1 MNWTAIWS
9 QAAAPSF
16 AMGNGILG
24 ACSFEDAEE
33 RRVRLLKEA
42 GFNSIRSA
50 HNPASKALLT
60 ACDKLGMYV
69 MDEFC
74 DNWLVHKNP
83 YDYADQEFR
92 QWWEQDLTAMVIKNY
107 NHPSVIMNSIGN
119 EISELA
125 IPEGQ
130 ELCRK
135 MAELVRAL
143 DPDKAVT
150 LGINMM
156 LCSMAAKGG
165 GIYGEKKDGKENKNG
180 SQTMDNLP
188 TSAFFNLLM
197 NKMGGIIEGAAAKPA
212 ADKATEVA
220 ISYLDIGGYNYA
232 ASRYEMDGKLHPD
245 RVIVGSETLPKNL
258 YKNWKLVTK
267 YPYVIGDY
275 MWTGWDYLGEAGL
288 GTVRYKSFKNPG
300 QDSPIISGGC
310 GVIDICGK
318 LRPETQWN
326 RLVWGLTDTPGIGVE
341 PLTHAGELGSVS
353 MWRNTDAVASWSWN
367 GCEGKKT
374 KVTVYASGAMAELLV
389 NGKSYGKK
397 KTKEYKAVYP
407 KVVYVPGTITAISYD
422 SNGKEIS
429 RTSMTTAGK
438 ETRLQI
444 IPEKLSLRPN
454 SQDLCYVN
462 IDLVGTDGVTKST
475 EDVPI
480 TVTVSGAG
488 SLLALGSAKPN
499 MGECFFADTHTTYYG
514 KALAVIRTGNE
525 CGKIHIKAS
534 APNLEDQ
541 FIELEVRE

>member
-1 MNWTAIWS
+1 
-9 QAAAPSF
+9 
-16 AMGNGILG
+16 
-24 ACSFEDAEE
+24 
-33 RRVRLLKEA
+33 
-42 GFNSIRSA
+42 
-50 HNPASKALLT
+50 
-60 ACDKLGMYV
+60 MYV
-69 MDEFC
+69 MDEFW

-83 YDYADQEFR
+83 YDYAEQEFC
-92 QWWEQDLTAMVIKNY
+92 QWWEQDLTAMIKKNH

-135 MAELVRAL
+135 MAVMAREL

-150 LGINMM
+150 LGVNMM

-165 GIYGEKKDGKENKNG
+165 GIYGEKKDGMENKNG

-188 TSAFFNLLM
+188 TSAFFNFLM

-220 ISYLDIGGYNYA
+220 ISYLDIAGYNYA

-258 YKNWKLVTK
+258 YKNWQLVKTF
-267 YPYVIGDY
+267 PYVIGDY
-275 MWTGWDYLGEAGL
+275 MWTGWDYLGESGL
-288 GTVRYKSFKNPG
+288 GTVRYKSFKKPG
-300 QDSPIISGGC
+300 EDAPIISGGC

-326 RLVWGLTDTPGIGVE
+326 RLVWELTDIPGIGVE
-341 PLTHAGELGSVS
+341 PLTHAGEIGSVS
-353 MWRNTDAVASWSWN
+353 MWRDTDAVASWSWE
-367 GCEGKKT
+367 GYEGKKT
-374 KVTVYASGAMAELLV
+374 KVTVYASGAIVELLV

-407 KVVYVPGTITAISYD
+407 KVTYVPGVITAISYD
-422 SNGKEIS
+422 SVGKEIS
-429 RTSMTTAGK
+429 RTSMATAEGR
-438 ETRLQI
+438 TRIHLT
-444 IPEKLSLRPN
+444 PEKHALRPN

-462 IDLVGTDGVTKST
+462 IDLVGGNGVTKST

-480 TVTVSGAG
+480 TVVVSGAG
-488 SLLALGSAKPN
+488 SLQALGSAKPN
-499 MGECFFADTHTTYYG
+499 MGECIFEDTHTTYYG
-514 KALAVIRTGNE
+514 KALAIIRTGNE
-525 CGKIHIKAS
+525 CVKIHIKAS

>member
-1 MNWTAIWS
+1 MNAAYPMGNSHVGMVCVKGQWYIFDHRRTGNMNWTAIWS

-42 GFNSIRSA
+42 GFN
-50 HNPASKALLT
+50 
-60 ACDKLGMYV
+60 
-69 MDEFC
+69 F
-74 DNWLVHKNP
+74 
-83 YDYADQEFR
+83 
-92 QWWEQDLTAMVIKNY
+92 
-107 NHPSVIMNSIGN
+107 
-119 EISELA
+119 
-125 IPEGQ
+125 
-130 ELCRK
+130 
-135 MAELVRAL
+135 
-143 DPDKAVT
+143 
-150 LGINMM
+150 
-156 LCSMAAKGG
+156 
-165 GIYGEKKDGKENKNG
+165 
-180 SQTMDNLP
+180 
-188 TSAFFNLLM
+188 
-197 NKMGGIIEGAAAKPA
+197 
-212 ADKATEVA
+212 
-220 ISYLDIGGYNYA
+220 
-232 ASRYEMDGKLHPD
+232 
-245 RVIVGSETLPKNL
+245 
-258 YKNWKLVTK
+258 
-267 YPYVIGDY
+267 
-275 MWTGWDYLGEAGL
+275 
-288 GTVRYKSFKNPG
+288 
-300 QDSPIISGGC
+300 
-310 GVIDICGK
+310 
-318 LRPETQWN
+318 
-326 RLVWGLTDTPGIGVE
+326 
-341 PLTHAGELGSVS
+341 
-353 MWRNTDAVASWSWN
+353 
-367 GCEGKKT
+367 
-374 KVTVYASGAMAELLV
+374 
-389 NGKSYGKK
+389 
-397 KTKEYKAVYP
+397 
-407 KVVYVPGTITAISYD
+407 SYD

>member
-1 MNWTAIWS
+1 MLTVSLSGIRDA
-9 QAAAPSF
+9 F
-16 AMGNGILG
+16 AL
-24 ACSFEDAEE
+24 
-33 RRVRLLKEA
+33 A
-42 GFNSIRSA
+42 GEPLSR
-50 HNPASKALLT
+50 
-60 ACDKLGMYV
+60 
-69 MDEFC
+69 E
-74 DNWLVHKNP
+74 
-83 YDYADQEFR
+83 YADIAFG
-92 QWWEQDLTAMVIKNY
+92 TAFEPY
-107 NHPSVIMNSIGN
+107 
-119 EISELA
+119 
-125 IPEGQ
+125 
-130 ELCRK
+130 
-135 MAELVRAL
+135 
-143 DPDKAVT
+143 
-150 LGINMM
+150 
-156 LCSMAAKGG
+156 
-165 GIYGEKKDGKENKNG
+165 
-180 SQTMDNLP
+180 
-188 TSAFFNLLM
+188 
-197 NKMGGIIEGAAAKPA
+197 
-212 ADKATEVA
+212 
-220 ISYLDIGGYNYA
+220 
-232 ASRYEMDGKLHPD
+232 
-245 RVIVGSETLPKNL
+245 RV
-258 YKNWKLVTK
+258 
-267 YPYVIGDY
+267 
-275 MWTGWDYLGEAGL
+275 
-288 GTVRYKSFKNPG
+288 
-300 QDSPIISGGC
+300 
-310 GVIDICGK
+310 
-318 LRPETQWN
+318 QWN

-514 KALAVIRTGNE
+514 KALAVIRAGNE
-525 CGKIHIKAS
+525 CGKIHIKDGS
-534 APNLEDQ
+534 GFPYDSVHC
-541 FIELEVRE
+541 IYP